1 MTTGTIEVPGR
12 PPAGDDDRWVRLFF
26 VGPQFFETLG
36 MPIVAGHGL
45 RVPEMTGRQRVAV
58 VTEAFARFFFGSPQQ
73 AIGRLVNRDL
83 MIVGVVADAK
93 YNTFRDAP
101 ARALFLPYTQAP
113 PRPVMTLVVRPAPSQ
128 RQAVEAVV
136 AAIGRHDP
144 RLKIRVSTLA
154 DKVAGAMG
162 LERFAAAIAASLTLL
177 ALCLSCAGVVLDCRL
192 RSLRTTERAGRTPR
206 ARRLVSR
213 RAARRDQRS
222 CSRGARGNH
231 HRGALRVC
239 PDADD
244 FGPPVRCR
252 PVRCRDNPRL
262 GGHVDPDHGRR
273 CSAACMACLGHRSTR
288 VPESTVALDAPTPS
302 RPDRRF
308 GARIGDLG
316 PGSAIRD
323 RISDSGPGS
332 AIRDRDSR

>member
-12 PPAGDDDRWVRLFF
+12 PPAGDDRWVRLFF

-36 MPIVAGHGL
+36 MRIVAGHGL
-45 RVPEMTGRQRVAV
+45 QAPEMTGRQRVVV
-58 VTEAFARFFFGSPQQ
+58 VTEELARFFFGSPQQ

-83 MIVGVVADAK
+83 LIVGVVADAK

-177 ALCLSCAGVVLDCRL
+177 ALCLSCAGVY
-192 RSLRTTERAGRTPR
+192 
-206 ARRLVSR
+206 
-213 RAARRDQRS
+213 
-222 CSRGARGNH
+222 
-231 HRGALRVC
+231 
-239 PDADD
+239 
-244 FGPPVRCR
+244 
-252 PVRCRDNPRL
+252 
-262 GGHVDPDHGRR
+262 
-273 CSAACMACLGHRSTR
+273 
-288 VPESTVALDAPTPS
+288 STVAYAVSERRNELAVRLALGASS
-302 RPDRRF
+302 RDVLH
-308 GARIGDLG
+308 AVI
-316 PGSAIRD
+316 
-323 RISDSGPGS
+323 SGPVRVALVGIVIAVPCAYALMRTISALLFGVAPFDVATILGS
-332 AIRDRDSR
+332 VATLILITVAAAALPAWRASTIDPHECLKAQ